1 MVKCQFCKEDSF
13 MQYFSGF
20 EMAVE
25 YGFEMSIFNIL
36 LALQTFLPPLLILLP
51 PVFNEKNWLL
61 ELAHVQSLHCLHLGL
76 GSIEKKA
83 VSK

>member
-1 MVKCQFCKEDSF
+1 

-36 LALQTFLPPLLILLP
+36 LELQTFLPLLIILLP
-51 PVFNEKNWLL
+51 PVFNEKNWCL
-61 ELAHVQSLHCLHLGL
+61 ELAHVQSLHRLHLGL
-76 GSIEKKA
+76 GSIEK
-83 VSK
+83 